1 MADPDT
7 ESRFWSSGNR
17 LDSNARFPGYGVK
30 PFLQVK
36 VDRSVGLAIAF
47 MLFTPPPYL
56 QALHADLTLD
66 LQGR

>member
-1 MADPDT
+1 M
-7 ESRFWSSGNR
+7 
-17 LDSNARFPGYGVK
+17 DSNARFPGYGVK